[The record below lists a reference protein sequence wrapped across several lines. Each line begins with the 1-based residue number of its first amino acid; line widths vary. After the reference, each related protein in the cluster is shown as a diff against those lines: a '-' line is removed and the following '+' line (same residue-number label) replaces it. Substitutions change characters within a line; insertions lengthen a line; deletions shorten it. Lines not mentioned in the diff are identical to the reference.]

1 MTDHIPEA
9 GKMVPERCEPPEHLR
24 GVDGEHFIYYH
35 PNGTAVA
42 GNPIT
47 VRWGARAQGWW
58 AEHLGLRGH
67 DPDQVAIMGWHYVS
81 PVTTPAE
88 VEALRE
94 KVKRAGQACFDAQQ
108 EALAARM
115 DANEWC
121 QKAQLWEDRVHRL
134 RAEVASLRA
143 TLGHQPAAEGAE
155 PIGCPIP
162 GMCAAVTATAT
173 LRARVAELEAAL
185 REIAQIDPVG
195 VSFHSG
201 AVGWGDTPR
210 WVKIARAA
218 LEGKNDA

>member
-1 MTDHIPEA
+1 MADHFPDA
-9 GKMVPERCEPPEHLR
+9 GQMEPARCEPPEQLR
-24 GVDGEHFIYYH
+24 GVDGWHWIVSDGKEVAMFWQSVDCEWSYGNDDLH
-35 PNGTAVA
+35 PEMVCQYGGVY
-42 GNPIT
+42 
-47 VRWGARAQGWW
+47 
-58 AEHLGLRGH
+58 L
-67 DPDQVAIMGWHYVS
+67 S
-81 PVTTPAE
+81 PVATPAE
-88 VEALRE
+88 VDALRE

-121 QKAQLWEDRVHRL
+121 QKAQLWDDRVHRL

-185 REIAQIDPVG
+185 DFYACVDHYPM
-195 VSFHSG
+195 HG
-201 AVGWGDTPR
+201 AEAPDVVRNDCGAR
-210 WVKIARAA
+210 ARAA
-218 LEGKNDA
+218 LAGNADG